1 MKRKKRR
8 RKKKKG
14 TFVLVEV
21 DRERKK
27 SSDRLDSARKRN
39 PVRDAFR
46 TTWELG
52 RCPFPPPSTRGNR
65 ISVSR
70 AIGARVSARKATF
83 IRHSSEKPRVVVVG
97 RLLFCLVVALR
108 RFGEERGRGGYSSPL
123 LGANRILSRAT
134 RLVRST
140 PPRIQC
146 DRWNANKK
154 HRTKV
159 ATAPRVDER
168 SEEEHRGVSSLR
180 FARTSFPSS
189 MTVPCANTR
198 RRRRSRIDTPTTF
211 PSRPS

>member
-1 MKRKKRR
+1 M
-8 RKKKKG
+8 
-14 TFVLVEV
+14 EV

-108 RFGEERGRGGYSSPL
+108 RFVGRKEGGGDIL
-123 LGANRILSRAT
+123 LLSQVPIAFC
-134 RLVRST
+134 L
-140 PPRIQC
+140 
-146 DRWNANKK
+146 
-154 HRTKV
+154 
-159 ATAPRVDER
+159 APRVSYVQRHLEYNATGGTR
-168 SEEEHRGVSSLR
+168 IKSTARRLPPLR
-180 FARTSFPSS
+180 EW
-189 MTVPCANTR
+189 TR
-198 RRRRSRIDTPTTF
+198 EAKKSIAACRRSVSPELPFQVR
-211 PSRPS
+211 